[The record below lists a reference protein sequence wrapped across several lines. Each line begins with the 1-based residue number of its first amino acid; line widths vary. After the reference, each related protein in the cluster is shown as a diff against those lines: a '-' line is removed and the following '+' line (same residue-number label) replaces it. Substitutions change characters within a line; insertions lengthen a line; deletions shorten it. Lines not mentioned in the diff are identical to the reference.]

1 MISSSSSSSS
11 DGSDVETPGVGSG
24 EEEETW
30 RVLSLQD
37 FTVNGSHPHEWG
49 HGTDSEDD
57 ENDDNDDAVQWT
69 EFIPYHHSERGPLI

>member
-24 EEEETW
+24 EETGS
-30 RVLSLQD
+30 VLSLQD
-37 FTVNGSHPHEWG
+37 FTVNGSHPHERG

-57 ENDDNDDAVQWT
+57 EHDDNDDEVQWT